1 MSGIDGASDS
11 VFVVDEPTP
20 AERPAS
26 RRSRRRPKIDSGKKR
41 RFPGLKGFLFSAV
54 KYGSLLAVC
63 FAVILPLVAMFI
75 LAFKTHKEF
84 FNTGPLDL
92 PTNWLNFDNFTTAWN
107 AGNMFTGFMNTSII
121 LAVSLTGSILFG
133 TMAAYAIDRFQFRGR
148 KLLVFLFLLAAIVPS
163 ITQQVATFQVIS
175 FLGLF
180 DTRFSAIALFVGTD
194 IIAIYIF
201 VQFMRTIPV
210 ALDEVALL
218 DGASHWFIYR
228 HIALPLMKPAIVTVM
243 IIRGVAIY
251 NEFYIPY
258 LYMPDPSLQV
268 VSTSLKS
275 FNGTFGARYEVIA
288 AGVIITML
296 PTLVIFLGLQRF
308 IYSGLTRGTTR

>member
-26 RRSRRRPKIDSGKKR
+26 RRSRRRPKIDTGKKR
-41 RFPGLKGFLFSAV
+41 RFPGLKGFLFSTV
-54 KYGSLLAVC
+54 KYGSLLVVC
-63 FAVILPLVAMFI
+63 FAVILPLIAMLI

-92 PTNWLNFDNFTTAWN
+92 PANWLNFDNFATAWN
-107 AGNMFTGFMNTSII
+107 AGHMFTGFINTSII
-121 LAVSLTGSILFG
+121 LAISLTGSILFG
-133 TMAAYAIDRFQFRGR
+133 TMAAYAIDRFQFKGR
-148 KLLVFLFLLAAIVPS
+148 KMLIFLFLLAAVVPS
-163 ITQQVATFQVIS
+163 VTQQVATFQVIS

-180 DTRFSAIALFVGTD
+180 DTRLSAIALFVGTD

-228 HIALPLMKPAIVTVM
+228 NIALPLMKPAIVTVM

-251 NEFYIPY
+251 NEFYIPF
-258 LYMPDPSLQV
+258 LYMPDPNLHV
-268 VSTSLKS
+268 VSTSLQS

-288 AGVIITML
+288 AGVVITMI

>member
-1 MSGIDGASDS
+1 
-11 VFVVDEPTP
+11 
-20 AERPAS
+20 
-26 RRSRRRPKIDSGKKR
+26 
-41 RFPGLKGFLFSAV
+41 
-54 KYGSLLAVC
+54 
-63 FAVILPLVAMFI
+63 
-75 LAFKTHKEF
+75 
-84 FNTGPLDL
+84 
-92 PTNWLNFDNFTTAWN
+92 
-107 AGNMFTGFMNTSII
+107 
-121 LAVSLTGSILFG
+121 
-133 TMAAYAIDRFQFRGR
+133 MAAYAIDRFQFKGR
-148 KLLVFLFLLAAIVPS
+148 KMLIFLFLLAAVVPS
-163 ITQQVATFQVIS
+163 VTQQVATFQVIS

-180 DTRFSAIALFVGTD
+180 DTRLSAIALFVGTD

-228 HIALPLMKPAIVTVM
+228 NIALPLMKPAIVTVM

-251 NEFYIPY
+251 NEFYIPF
-258 LYMPDPSLQV
+258 LYMPDPNLHV
-268 VSTSLKS
+268 VSTSLQS

-288 AGVIITML
+288 AGVVITMI